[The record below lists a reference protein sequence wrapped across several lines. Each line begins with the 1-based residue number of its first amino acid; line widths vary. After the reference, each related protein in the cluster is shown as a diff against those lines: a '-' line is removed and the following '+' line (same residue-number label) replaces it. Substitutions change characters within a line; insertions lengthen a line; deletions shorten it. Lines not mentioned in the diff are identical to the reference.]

1 MVFLYYVHTRRERY
15 VLQVATKAGLSK
27 STPFGAGAIAKFIHS
42 IVALHSVTIR
52 PVLVGVS

>member
-1 MVFLYYVHTRRERY
+1 LVFLYYVHTRRERD
-15 VLQVATKAGLSK
+15 VLQVATKASLTK

-52 PVLVGVS
+52 PVSVEVS